1 MGRNCFAN
9 ERIIIE
15 TLIYLAGAF
24 WVGAVHAATP
34 GHGKTIAAA
43 YIVGARGKPMDAVVL
58 GIFVTLSHTSGIVLV
73 GVLASLGSP
82 HLVPQRIEAWLALLT
97 GVLVIVLGIWTLWTQ
112 RELWGPALRGQGVA
126 PAQGAMG
133 GLASGVRY
141 SSVANPPQGHVHGHD
156 HAHSHD
162 HVHVHANAAGEPHS
176 HPHDDD
182 HAHDGAHAHTHPH
195 AEGQAGWHSHGWGV
209 KHSHA
214 LPNVGDRKMNLW
226 VLIGLGVA
234 GGLLPDPAALA
245 ILLSALAQGK
255 VMLGL
260 ATVLVFSIGFAA
272 TLVVVGVVAAKVG
285 QRVLDW
291 LSGAWAVRIQVGT
304 SLLIVLVGV
313 WLSLSA
319 MRTLQTL
326 Q

>member
-1 MGRNCFAN
+1 
-9 ERIIIE
+9 
-15 TLIYLAGAF
+15 
-24 WVGAVHAATP
+24 
-34 GHGKTIAAA
+34 
-43 YIVGARGKPMDAVVL
+43 MDAVVL

-82 HLVPQRIEAWLALLT
+82 HLVPQKIEAWLALLT
-97 GVLVIVLGIWTLWTQ
+97 GVLVIVLGAWTLWTQ
-112 RELWGPALRGQGVA
+112 RELLGPALRGQGVA
-126 PAQGAMG
+126 TSQGVAS

-141 SSVANPPQGHVHGHD
+141 AAVAAQGSAPGHGHVHAHD
-156 HAHSHD
+156 EAHAHGEAHSHAHGDAHLSSQPHTHSHADGHAHSH
-162 HVHVHANAAGEPHS
+162 VN
-176 HPHDDD
+176 
-182 HAHDGAHAHTHPH
+182 DGATPAHPH
-195 AEGQAGWHSHGWGV
+195 AGPHTHSHGDQAAAAHGEGDPGWHSHGWGV

-214 LPNVGDRKMNLW
+214 LPDVGDRKMSLW

-260 ATVLVFSIGFAA
+260 STVLVFSIGFAA

-291 LSGAWAVRIQVGT
+291 LSGAWAVRIQIGT

-313 WLSLSA
+313 GLSYGAL
-319 MRTLQTL
+319 RTLQTL